1 MPIDLILPTSMLMA
15 IVAWSLIFVWY
26 VHPVLRAWS
35 FQEAMR
41 PLLLLHTFRYVGLM
55 FLIPGVT
62 AEALDMRFAWPAAY
76 GDLVAA
82 LLAFAALGALYINR
96 MGGVVAVWIFN
107 IWGLIDLL
115 NAVARGILFTPDGAL
130 GAAFWIPALIVP
142 LLLVTHVYIFG
153 RLFGEMRT
161 SRSSEPLT
169 NQT

>member
-1 MPIDLILPTSMLMA
+1 MSIDLILPTSMLMA
-15 IVAWSLIFVWY
+15 IVAWSLIFAWY
-26 VHPVLRAWS
+26 IHPVLRVWS

-82 LLAFAALGALYINR
+82 LLAFAALGALYLNR
-96 MGGVVAVWIFN
+96 RAGVVAVWIFN
-107 IWGLIDLL
+107 SWGLIDLL

-142 LLLVTHVYIFG
+142 LLLVTHLYIFG
-153 RLFGEMRT
+153 RLLGEMRT

-169 NQT
+169 KQA